1 MVSVDAE
8 TEAIMQDIVDR
19 IFRDCTV
26 LAVMHRLTHVT
37 RYDKV
42 ALLDGGH
49 LVEFDAPEKLLNRD
63 SRFASLYESSGVST

>member
-1 MVSVDAE
+1 M
-8 TEAIMQDIVDR
+8 
-19 IFRDCTV
+19 